1 VRELAPAFAVQRI
14 AAGGPFDCGSCSG
27 KAAALR
33 GSGLTGRRTPY
44 KVLLEVQNL
53 SFAER
58 FPMENVGAPAK
69 THSKP
74 N

>member
-1 VRELAPAFAVQRI
+1 MGVGV
-14 AAGGPFDCGSCSG
+14 DCV
-27 KAAALR
+27 KAAA
-33 GSGLTGRRTPY
+33 SRRTPY
-44 KVLLEVQNL
+44 KVLLEVQDL

-58 FPMENVGAPAK
+58 FPVGFPVENVGAPTK